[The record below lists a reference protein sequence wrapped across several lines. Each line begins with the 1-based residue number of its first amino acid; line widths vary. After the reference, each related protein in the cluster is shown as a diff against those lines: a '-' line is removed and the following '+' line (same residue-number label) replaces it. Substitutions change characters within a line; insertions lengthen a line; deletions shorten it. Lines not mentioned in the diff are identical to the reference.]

1 MFFCTTALFFLVVQ
15 MSYAEKYQAVGVI
28 AMAMGGVGVVS
39 DTGFVQQ
46 YYNPALFYYF
56 FAFSL
61 IYYTEF
67 L

>member
-15 MSYAEKYQAVGVI
+15 MSYAEKWQAVGAR
-28 AMAMGGVGVVS
+28 AMAMGGAGVAS
-39 DTGFVQQ
+39 ATGSAQQ